1 MKNILLICR
10 KFTFVKPFF
19 RFIFFSFSIITL
31 VNCART
37 GRPEGG
43 PKDEDAPLFVTSN
56 PPYETINFDEKE
68 IELEFNEFIK
78 LRDLNKQLFVSPP
91 LKNPL
96 LVTPQGTASKTLT
109 LKILDT
115 LNKNTTYIIN
125 FGNAIEDN
133 NESNKLESFKYVFST
148 GNFLDSLK
156 TSGEIKD
163 SYLDIRPKNTNVLLY
178 KIDTSFTDSI
188 IFKRKPNYITNTLDT
203 SSFNLSNLKEG
214 KYLMIAL
221 KESTNDYIFNP
232 KQDQI
237 GFSSDTIVLPRDS
250 IIKKPLLLFK
260 ETQPYKFKRG
270 KEITKGKIAFG
281 YEGEATDL
289 RVKIISKTPK
299 DFKSISKFEIGK
311 DTLNY
316 WFTPVEADSLNF
328 IVTNEKFIDT
338 ITVKLR
344 KKKIDSLLLSSSIG
358 RTFHFRDTLFIKGN
372 NPLVKIDTNKIT
384 LTDKDTLAVSFSS
397 FISKTENKIAL
408 IFKKKPQQTYSLKIM
423 PSAIF
428 DVFEQKNDTLKFNF
442 ITSEIEDY
450 GRITMN
456 IDNQSSQNLIIEL
469 LEGKNKDK
477 LVERRFISNS
487 KEIQFN
493 LLEPKTYFVRAI
505 IDKNKNK
512 KWDTGNYLLKEQ
524 PEKII
529 YFSEDLEV
537 RANYYLDGNV
547 FTIKSTK

>member
-1 MKNILLICR
+1 MKNILLICI

-19 RFIFFSFSIITL
+19 KFIFFSLSIIL
-31 VNCART
+31 LSNCART

-56 PPYETINFDEKE
+56 PPYETINFDKKE
-68 IELEFNEFIK
+68 IELEFNEYIK
-78 LRDLNKQLFVSPP
+78 LKDLNKQLIVSPP
-91 LKNPL
+91 LKTPL

-115 LNKNTTYIIN
+115 LNENSTYIIN

-148 GNFLDSLK
+148 GNYIDSLT
-156 TSGEIKD
+156 TSGQIKD
-163 SYLDIRPKNTNVLLY
+163 SYLDEQPKNTNVLLY
-178 KIDTSFTDSI
+178 KIDSAFTDSI
-188 IFKRKPNYITNTLDT
+188 VFNKKPNYITNTLDT

-221 KESTNDYIFNP
+221 KESINDYLFNA
-232 KQDQI
+232 KEDKI
-237 GFSSDTIVLPRDS
+237 AFFTDTITLPRDS
-250 IIKKPLLLFK
+250 IIKKPLILFK

-281 YEGEATDL
+281 YEGEITDL
-289 RVKIISKTPK
+289 KVKIISETPK
-299 DFKSISKFEIGK
+299 NFKSISKFEIDK

-316 WFTPVEADSLNF
+316 WFTPIEADSLNF

-344 KKKIDSLLLSSSIG
+344 KKKTDSLLLSSSIVG
-358 RTFHFRDTLFIKGN
+358 TFHFRDTLFIKGN
-372 NPLVKIDTNKIT
+372 NPLVKIDTNQIT
-384 LTDKDTLAVSFSS
+384 LTDKDTLAVSYSS
-397 FISKTENKIAL
+397 YISTKENKIAIL
-408 IFKKKPQQTYSLKIM
+408 FNKEPQQNYSLNIL
-423 PSAIF
+423 PDAIF
-428 DVFEQKNDTLKFNF
+428 DIYEQKNDTLNFKFK
-442 ITSEIEDY
+442 TKEIEDY

-456 IDNQSSQNLIIEL
+456 IDNQTSQNLIIEL
-469 LEGKNKDK
+469 LAGKNKDN
-477 LVERRFISNS
+477 LIERRFISNS
-487 KEIQFN
+487 EEIQFN

-505 IDKNKNK
+505 IDENKNN
-512 KWDTGNYLLKEQ
+512 KWDTGNYLLKQQ

-529 YFSEDLEV
+529 YFSEELEV

-547 FTIKSTK
+547 FTIKSLK